1 MTGERLHL
9 TCAEGAP
16 RLDTFLAARLPQFS
30 RARLQVLIKAGRA
43 RVDGKPAAKAG
54 QVLRPGARVEVEVPP
69 PEPSYLAPE
78 AIPLDVR
85 YEDAHLL
92 VVNKPPGLVV
102 HPGAGRKTG
111 TLAAALLHHCRGQL
125 SGIGGVERPGIVHR
139 LDKDTSGLLL
149 AAKTDSAHRRLSADL
164 KARRIHRA
172 YLAIVRGVPGRD
184 QDAVDAPIGRHS
196 TPRTEMAVAE
206 RGRRAVTRWKVRE
219 RFKGAAL
226 LEVTLETGRTH
237 QVRVHLAHIGHP
249 VLGDPVYG
257 RGRVAKKGEEL
268 PPGLIARQALHA
280 FRLRFTHP
288 ATGEERTIEAPP
300 PGDFQQ
306 ALEGLRG

>member
-1 MTGERLHL
+1 VAGERLHL
-9 TCAEGAP
+9 TCEAGAA
-16 RLDTFLAARLPQFS
+16 RLDTFLAAQLPQFS
-30 RARLQVLIKAGRA
+30 RARLQALIKEGRV
-43 RVDGKPAAKAG
+43 RVNGEPPTKAG
-54 QVLRPGARVEVEVPP
+54 QALRPGVRVEVEVPP
-69 PEPSYLAPE
+69 PEPSHLLPE
-78 AIPLDVR
+78 AVPLDVR

-102 HPGAGRKTG
+102 HPGAGRRTG
-111 TLAAALLHHCRGQL
+111 TLAAALLYHCRGQL

-139 LDKDTSGLLL
+139 LDRDTSGLLL
-149 AAKTDSAHRRLSADL
+149 AAKTDASHRRLSADL
-164 KARRIHRA
+164 KARRIRRE
-172 YLAIVRGVPGRD
+172 YLAIVRGVPGREKD
-184 QDAVDAPIGRHS
+184 TVDAPIGRHF
-196 TPRTEMAVAE
+196 TRRTEMAVVE
-206 RGRRAVTRWKVRE
+206 RGRRAVTRWKVQE
-219 RFKGAAL
+219 RFRGAAL

-288 ATGEERTIEAPP
+288 ATGEEKTIEAPP
-300 PGDFQQ
+300 PEDFQR
-306 ALEGLRG
+306 ALEALRG